1 MAGEDSKA
9 KGSLERG
16 QGPAHGGLLGH
27 TKELRSYPNSRR
39 ELQEH
44 DRARF
49 TLYQA
54 PLHSLCVK
62 GDCEYDETADKG
74 W

>member
-1 MAGEDSKA
+1 MVREVEK
-9 KGSLERG
+9 R
-16 QGPAHGGLLGH
+16 QGPAQGRLPGH
-27 TKELRSYPNSRR
+27 TKELRSYPSSRR
-39 ELQEH
+39 ALQEH
-44 DRARF
+44 GRARF

-54 PLHSLCVK
+54 PLHSLSVE